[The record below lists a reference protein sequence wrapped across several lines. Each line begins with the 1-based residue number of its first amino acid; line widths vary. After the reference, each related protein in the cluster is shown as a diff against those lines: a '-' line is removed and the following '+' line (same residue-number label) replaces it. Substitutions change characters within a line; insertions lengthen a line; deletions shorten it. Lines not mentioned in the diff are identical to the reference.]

1 VSQRLLFVESFK
13 LGDLVYLGALV
24 AEVRAQLP
32 EAEIVVLGDESTRD
46 FPFLSALNVER
57 VSFAFPWNR
66 MAWHR
71 RPDRVLAVAPGLRA
85 AFGRRFRDF
94 DALDARGDV
103 RHRMVLR
110 TLQPLRLLSYRAAV
124 PWHRAIRGIHD
135 DHAFQSRQHFY
146 EQLVGPLGLRPGA
159 TLRWPWL
166 GRPSAALGGPPAVA
180 GSRDVLLS
188 PGASNA
194 LRLWAPD
201 RWARLARRL
210 ADEGWRTTLV
220 AHGDADIPADR
231 AAFQEIWRGSIADL
245 AQRLAGA
252 ALLIAVDSFAGHL
265 GAAAGVPVVS
275 LFGPQAPARWRPWG
289 NQTEV
294 VIAGGFAC
302 RPCGQKRCVR
312 PESSCMDAIDVEMVM
327 AAVHRLAP
335 STIPRVVLARAPG
348 APDAR
353 AKG

>member
-32 EAEIVVLGDESTRD
+32 GAEIVVLGDESTRG
-46 FPFLSALNVER
+46 FSCLSALNIER

-66 MAWHR
+66 LGWHR
-71 RPDRVLAVAPGLRA
+71 RPDRLLALAPGLRA
-85 AFGRRFRDF
+85 AFRRRFEGF
-94 DALDARGDV
+94 DALDARGDI

-110 TLQPLRLLSYRAAV
+110 TLQPRRLLSYRAPA
-124 PWHRAIRGIHD
+124 PWHRAIRGIHE
-135 DHAFQSRQHFY
+135 DHAFQSRQRFY
-146 EQLVGPLGLRPGA
+146 EQIAGPLGLRPGA
-159 TLRWPWL
+159 TLQWPWL
-166 GRPSAALGGPPAVA
+166 GRPAALGGPPAIA
-180 GSRDVLLS
+180 RSRDVLLI

-210 ADEGWRTTLV
+210 SGEGWRTTLV
-220 AHGDADIPADR
+220 AHGDAEIPADR

-245 AQRLAGA
+245 AQRVADA

-265 GAAAGVPVVS
+265 GAASGVPVVS

-294 VIAGGFAC
+294 VIAGGFPC

-312 PESSCMDAIDVEMVM
+312 PERSCMDAIDVEMVL
-327 AAVHRLAP
+327 AAVHRLVPHAVP
-335 STIPRVVLARAPG
+335 PVPLARASG
-348 APDAR
+348 GRVVRDE
-353 AKG
+353 G